1 MLLKTYFNWNNHTI
15 IIKFSKILIS
25 KNTFLMVSDFN
36 HKEYHNALMVQQVII
51 LLELIYYLP
60 ELT

>member
-1 MLLKTYFNWNNHTI
+1 MVL
-15 IIKFSKILIS
+15 ILR
-25 KNTFLMVSDFN
+25 T

-60 ELT
+60 ELNT